1 MKHLNIYINEWT
13 LSNSEDIRID
23 KIDQE
28 IAPGWTVEKIKKRYD
43 KVFDNIHY
51 IKSSGNVGLG
61 YLINSDHDYSSYS
74 KSNFTLLIYDDEI
87 RIRRKVD
94 RSSGTGNNFII
105 ADSVDKAFEK
115 LDQMLRKKGYNV

>member
-1 MKHLNIYINEWT
+1 MKHLKTYINEWT
-13 LSNSEDIRID
+13 LSNSENVRID

-28 IAPGWTVEKIKKRYD
+28 VVPGWTVEKIKKRYG

-61 YLINSDHDYSSYS
+61 YLINSDHDDSSYS
-74 KSNFTLLIYDDEI
+74 RSNFTLLIYDDEI

-105 ADSVDKAFEK
+105 ADSVDKAFDK